1 MDMTLIILFG
11 LLIILPINLALAALA
26 SGLLLALATIPGLY
40 YGIVYIVRVIY
51 NVASS

>member
-1 MDMTLIILFG
+1 LV
-11 LLIILPINLALAALA
+11 ILPFFLALAALA
-26 SGLLLALATIPGLY
+26 SGLLLVLATIPGLY

>member
-1 MDMTLIILFG
+1 MTLIILFG
-11 LLIILPINLALAALA
+11 LLVILPIFLALAALA
-26 SGLLLALATIPGLY
+26 SGLLLALGTIPGLY